1 VSGVRSRRAASWPF
15 PAAAGVLLAILA
27 AYLWGALRQNAG
39 HFVFAQDDPYIHLSI
54 ARTLATTGVWGLTA
68 DHFAPASSSPLWTV
82 LLAGLARFGG
92 ASAMWPLGINVAAG
106 VLVLWV
112 FDRLLRLHAPPA
124 PRFGALVAAIV
135 VLPLPTLVFIGMEHT
150 LHVAVVLAFCGA
162 AAQKLAREDDERDGL
177 WIPGLMLAVVT
188 SGLRY
193 EGLFVVAAVA
203 VGFALV
209 RHWITAFSVGV
220 AGAIGPVAYA
230 IFAVAHGA
238 LPVPNSVLM
247 KSDPARFASASSVL
261 ALAGDWVG
269 LLSLHRRPVFAALTT
284 GTLLLAAV
292 IATPRMRGRTPA
304 TVLGALFLG
313 VEVLHVCLVKV
324 EWFYRYEAYV
334 VGLGL
339 AAVSLAA
346 CEAAATTSWRDTV
359 SASPMRRRAI
369 AACVVVLALPLV
381 SRAAEAMLLTVPATG
396 EVYKQQYQMG
406 VFFRDHY
413 AGDVIALNDIGAVSW
428 LAPVEIVDLIGL
440 ASSDVADARRRN
452 ADDTALYA
460 RVLQRHHAVAACV
473 YEYYFSGSR
482 ALPESWRRVGE
493 WDMGRHAAVSGERVA
508 FYAPPGHEARLARA
522 LDDFAPR
529 LPTGVEYHPQ
539 QR

>member
-1 VSGVRSRRAASWPF
+1 VSGARSLRAASWPF
-15 PAAAGVLLAILA
+15 PAAAGVLLSMLA
-27 AYLWGALRQNAG
+27 AYFWGAVRQNAG

-54 ARTLATTGVWGLTA
+54 ARTLATNGVWGLTA
-68 DHFAPASSSPLWTV
+68 EHFAPASSSPLWTL
-82 LLAGLARFGG
+82 LLAGLIRLGG

-106 VLVLWV
+106 LLVLWV
-112 FDRLLRLHAPPA
+112 FDRLLRFHAPPA
-124 PRFGALVAAIV
+124 LRFGALVAAMV
-135 VLPLPTLVFIGMEHT
+135 VLPVPTLVLIGMEHT

-162 AAQKLAREDDERDGL
+162 AAHKLSRDDDRDGL
-177 WIPGLMLAVVT
+177 WIPGLMLAAVT

-193 EGLFVVAAVA
+193 EGLFVVAAVL
-203 VGFALV
+203 VGFALR
-209 RHWITAFSVGV
+209 RHWTTTVSLGF
-220 AGAIGPVAYA
+220 AGAVGPVAYA
-230 IFAVAHGA
+230 IFAVAQGA
-238 LPVPNSVLM
+238 LPLPNSVLM

-261 ALAGDWVG
+261 SVAGDWVG
-269 LLSLHRRPVFAALTT
+269 LLTLHRRPVFAALTV

-292 IATPRMRGRTPA
+292 IATPRTRGRTPA
-304 TVLGALFLG
+304 MVLGALFLG
-313 VEVLHVCLVKV
+313 VEVLHVCLVKI

-339 AAVSLAA
+339 AAVFMAA
-346 CEAAATTSWRDTV
+346 CEAAATTAWRDMV
-359 SASPMRRRAI
+359 SASPLRRRAI
-369 AACVVVLALPLV
+369 GACVVVLALPLV
-381 SRAAEAMLLTVPATG
+381 SRAAEAILLTVPATG

-460 RVLQRHHAVAACV
+460 HVLQRHHAVAACV

-482 ALPESWRRVGE
+482 ALPASWRRVGE
-493 WDMGRHAAVSGERVA
+493 WDMGHHAAVSGERVT

-529 LPTGVEYHPQ
+529 LPSGVEYRPQ